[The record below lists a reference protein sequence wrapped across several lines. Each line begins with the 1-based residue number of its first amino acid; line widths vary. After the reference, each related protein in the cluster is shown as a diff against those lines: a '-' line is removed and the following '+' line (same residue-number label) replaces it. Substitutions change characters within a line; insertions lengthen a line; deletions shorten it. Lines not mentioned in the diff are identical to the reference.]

1 MANVHGKAGHGAMIQ
16 AVESAT
22 KRLSPES
29 GKTKPVYGLS
39 KEKDYSGARK
49 FFLILFGLFTFIG
62 IVPQDWGFVVFNG
75 FITFLIW
82 ATAPTSITPAPT
94 KQNTLVN
101 KEISADIHKAYH
113 ALRNGGNIK
122 ESPFQG
128 DEIAWALGG
137 LAEERT
143 AKKLAHGLGNTYT
156 IINDIALIDRNTVTA
171 NIDHLILTNKG
182 SIMIDTKV
190 WAKPLL
196 FTQKDS
202 NTWLEKHTNP
212 PAWSSVST
220 CLYEA
225 SFLPEAPK
233 AIVFAVGGK
242 AGRDLEKYSSP
253 VRITHYYER
262 FDDAGNL
269 QPCAPT
275 TVLFVA
281 QSRIVDTIKE
291 LDDLPGTTTFSVGDY
306 FALENLNF

>member
-1 MANVHGKAGHGAMIQ
+1 MVNVYGKAGHGAMVQ

-22 KRLSPES
+22 KRLSPGS

-49 FFLILFGLFTFIG
+49 FFLILFGLFIFIG
-62 IVPQDWGFVVFNG
+62 IISQNWGFAMFNG
-75 FITFLIW
+75 FIAFLIW
-82 ATAPTSITPAPT
+82 ATTPNKPITYHKPLNPADSITRDDMYRAYD
-94 KQNTLVN
+94 KLRAGG
-101 KEISADIHKAYH
+101 EIK
-113 ALRNGGNIK
+113 N
-122 ESPFQG
+122 SPFRG
-128 DEIAWALGG
+128 DEISWALGG

-171 NIDHLILTNKG
+171 NIDHLVLTNKG
-182 SIMIDTKV
+182 TIMVDTKV

-291 LDDLPGTTTFSVGDY
+291 LDTLPGTTTFSIADY
-306 FALENLNF
+306 LALENLNF

>member
-1 MANVHGKAGHGAMIQ
+1 MIQ
-16 AVESAT
+16 AIESAT
-22 KRLSPES
+22 QRLATQPPT
-29 GKTKPVYGLS
+29 KTPTRTQRNTKHLGTT
-39 KEKDYSGARK
+39 RK
-49 FFLILFGLFTFIG
+49 ILLAIFGFFAFIG
-62 IVPQDWGFVVFNG
+62 LISAEWVFVGFSLIVA
-75 FITFLIW
+75 FLLW

-101 KEISADIHKAYH
+101 KEISAMHKAYQE
-113 ALRNGGNIK
+113 LRNGGNIK

-190 WAKPLL
+190 WAKPLI

-212 PAWSSVST
+212 TAWSSVST

-253 VRITHYYER
+253 IRITHYYER
-262 FDDAGNL
+262 FDDTGNL
-269 QPCAPT
+269 RPCALT

-281 QSRIVDTIKE
+281 QSKIVDTIKE
-291 LDDLPGTTTFSVGDY
+291 LNNLPGTTTFSVADY
-306 FALENLNF
+306 LALETLNF